1 MKQERHFENIRGR
14 SAGEAERIGTVIE
27 DLRRI
32 VQALDCDVAAETER
46 SKVGGH
52 SDIQSSMLASTLATR
67 RDNLKSTIATLETRL
82 PKSSTRIV
90 VDPV

>member
-27 DLRRI
+27 DLQRI
-32 VQALDCDVAAETER
+32 VQALDCQVAAETER
-46 SKVGGH
+46 SRGGEH
-52 SDIQSSMLASTLATR
+52 SDTQSSLLAGTLAAR

-82 PKSSTRIV
+82 PKSSTPV
-90 VDPV
+90 MVDPV

>member
-14 SAGEAERIGTVIE
+14 SADEAERIETVIA

-32 VQALDCDVAAETER
+32 VQALECHVAAETER
-46 SKVGGH
+46 SRIGGH
-52 SDIQSSMLASTLATR
+52 SDIQSSSLASALAAR

-82 PKSSTRIV
+82 PKS
-90 VDPV
+90 PVMVAPV

>member
-14 SAGEAERIGTVIE
+14 SAGEAERVGTVIE

-46 SKVGGH
+46 SRVRRAFRYPVYHAREYAGH
-52 SDIQSSMLASTLATR
+52 KA
-67 RDNLKSTIATLETRL
+67 
-82 PKSSTRIV
+82 
-90 VDPV
+90 

>member
-14 SAGEAERIGTVIE
+14 SAGEAERVGTVIE

-46 SKVGGH
+46 SRVGGH
-52 SDIQSSMLASTLATR
+52 SDIQSTMLASTLATR

-82 PKSSTRIV
+82 PKSSTGIM